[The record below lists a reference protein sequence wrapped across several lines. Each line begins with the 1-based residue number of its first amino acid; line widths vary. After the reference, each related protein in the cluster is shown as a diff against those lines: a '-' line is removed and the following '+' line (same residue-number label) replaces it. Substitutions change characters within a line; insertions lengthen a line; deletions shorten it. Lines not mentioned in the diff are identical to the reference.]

1 MTTRLSDAQL
11 RALTLAARE
20 CGVTHGHDLLTRTT
34 VAQVTTDSLRRA
46 GLLADGGP
54 TNALAVRWSGRRLI
68 ATAAGLDLLDTLT
81 GDERAAALARWEAVK
96 RDTERLATLGRRVH
110 AACAAAGLHS
120 YDRLSDAQ
128 RAARQTREDA
138 LRRLQAERDAVA
150 AREAQLARLDVLD
163 AELAALE
170 AE

>member
-1 MTTRLSDAQL
+1 MTRLSDAQL

-20 CGVTHGHDLLTRTT
+20 CGVTHGRDLLTQTN
-34 VAQVTTDSLRRA
+34 VAQVTTDALRRA

-54 TNALAVRWSGRRLI
+54 CSPLAPRWGGRRLI

-81 GDERAAALARWEAVK
+81 SDERTAALARWEAVR
-96 RDTERLATLGRRVH
+96 RDTERMATLGRRVH
-110 AACAAAGLHS
+110 AACSTAGLHPC
-120 YDRLSDAQ
+120 DRLSDAQ
-128 RAARQTREDA
+128 RAARAAREDA
-138 LRRLQAERDAVA
+138 LRRLQAERGAVA